1 MPLNWN
7 DSGRL
12 REATRRATPKAAGL
26 VTALVAALAF
36 GGAGMA
42 GAGIVVASS
51 GPSAAT
57 YPVGRKL
64 DDAGTVT
71 LRAGDTLTVL
81 DAKGTRVLRGAG
93 TFPVAARTG
102 TPAKS
107 ATFAVLTMQRSAQRV
122 RTGAVRT
129 GVSGDAPA
137 SPNLWF
143 IDVARPGRRCLVQGQ
158 PVRLWRLDTAAPAS
172 YGLTPAAGGASLA
185 IGFAAGAGVAA
196 WDGAKLPVRD
206 GGRYALSLGGKPVG
220 TIETVLLPEQPRDAE
235 AMAAELIAHG
245 CSAQVDLLAA
255 TLGQP

>member
-1 MPLNWN
+1 MPLIWN
-7 DSGRL
+7 DSRWLRGAARL
-12 REATRRATPKAAGL
+12 GVALALGAAG
-26 VTALVAALAF
+26 VAEAA
-36 GGAGMA
+36 
-42 GAGIVVASS
+42 IVVASS

-64 DDAGTVT
+64 DDASAVT

-81 DAKGTRVLRGAG
+81 DGKGTRVLRGAG

-102 TPAKS
+102 TPPKS

-143 IDVARPGRRCLVQGQ
+143 IDVTKPGRRCLVQGQ

-172 YGLTPAAGGASLA
+172 YSLTAAAGGAALPVS
-185 IGFAAGAGVAA
+185 FAAGAGVAA
-196 WDGAKLPVRD
+196 WNGSKLPVKD
-206 GGRYALSLGGKPVG
+206 GGRYVLATGGKPLG
-220 TIETVLLPEQPRDAE
+220 TIETVLLPAQPRDAE
-235 AMAAELIAHG
+235 AMAAALIERG
-245 CSAQVDLLAA
+245 CTAQVDLLAA